1 LYNGDTQPAEAMH
14 SAIKDIWRFSC
25 NHKDDTDKQIMK
37 VHSNQ
42 EAMKIFT
49 DARLLKYQP
58 PKIRLHG
65 AKLTSEAKGKTPLLS
80 FSEAHNYPFLI
91 HQLLNFLHSKGIGN
105 IDPQDIWVKRFG
117 AVTCV
122 VDQLG
127 DINNDDTLT
136 LRALQNNN
144 WGHAGRF
151 GDRIRNDF
159 IALYRADWDDDQ
171 IHGLRRFDIG
181 RIIFLL
187 RIFLPARRNITF
199 DLVYLENWTRADHSD
214 RFRVQRYRSSANLNE
229 GRGYSFESID
239 CVFRPVQMMPSFSS
253 IEDPCTKYLN
263 SKTDIHA
270 WMNLHA

>member
-14 SAIKDIWRFSC
+14 SAIKEIWRFSC

-49 DARLLKYQP
+49 DAKAFKYQAQR
-58 PKIRLHG
+58 IHTHG
-65 AKLTSEAKGKTPLLS
+65 ARLSSEAKGKTSLMTFAGTRDYPHLLQ
-80 FSEAHNYPFLI
+80 
-91 HQLLNFLHSKGIGN
+91 QLSDYVNTRVADS
-105 IDPQDIWVKRFG
+105 IDPHDIWLKRFG

-127 DINNDDTLT
+127 DVNNHDTLT
-136 LRALQNNN
+136 LRALQNSN

-151 GDRIRNDF
+151 GDRVRNDF
-159 IALYRADWDDDQ
+159 VALYRADWDDDNT
-171 IHGLRRFDIG
+171 HGLRRVDIG
-181 RIIFLL
+181 RIIFLF
-187 RIFLPARRNITF
+187 RIYLPTKGKISF
-199 DLVYLENWTRADHSD
+199 DVVYLENWTRADYSD
-214 RFRVQRYRSSANLNE
+214 RFRVQKYKNSAHLGE
-229 GRGYSFESID
+229 GRGYSFESVD
-239 CVFRPVQMMPSFSS
+239 CIFRPVQMMPSFSGV
-253 IEDPCTKYLN
+253 EDPSTKYLN